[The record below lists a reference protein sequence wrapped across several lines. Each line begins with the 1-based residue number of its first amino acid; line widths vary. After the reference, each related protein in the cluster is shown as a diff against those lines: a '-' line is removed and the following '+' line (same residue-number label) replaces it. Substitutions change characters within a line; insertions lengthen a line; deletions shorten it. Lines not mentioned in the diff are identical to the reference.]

1 MGWFSS
7 KKDDDANKVEK
18 PKASVQ
24 WKNLTD
30 LNQLDEILNDRTGQK
45 QLLFKHSTRCGVST
59 MTKRQFEKEWPEEEN
74 EDINVWYLDLLN
86 HREIS
91 NAIAEKTGVYHQSPQ
106 VITLVNGEVRYDASH
121 SEVSAR
127 RIIKS
132 FEQ

>member
-7 KKDDDANKVEK
+7 NKEESKTSSALPLANVH
-18 PKASVQ
+18 
-24 WKNLTD
+24 WKSLTTLD
-30 LNQLDEILNDRTGQK
+30 QLNEILADRSGLK
-45 QLLFKHSTRCGVST
+45 HVLFKHSTRCGVSA
-59 MTKRQFEKEWPEEEN
+59 MTKKQFEKDWPGDK

-86 HREIS
+86 YREIS

-106 VITLVNGEVRYDASH
+106 AIALLNGEVRYDASH

-132 FEQ
+132 LEQ